1 MRAILIVT
9 CMLILAGVAHA
20 TPSTLIWIPST
31 DIQVDSTHLGID
43 AFRTSG
49 NADDPATDIGLT
61 FGNGRY
67 EWGIDYFEGID
78 DPIYL
83 NAKALLKDETPTSPR
98 LVAGVYAYGTNDA
111 TAYNIWYLLGS
122 KTFDFGRLTAGYGI
136 GRKEA
141 LGEDNAM
148 IMLGFDR
155 AIGDKWWAA
164 VDYQGGESG
173 FGALSAG
180 VACTISP
187 TTSVLLGYDW
197 FNDDSLADA
206 LTVQLDMN
214 F

>member
-98 LVAGVYAYGTNDA
+98 LVAGFYGYGTESS
-111 TAYNIWYLLGS
+111 TSYNIVYLLGS
-122 KTFDFGRLTAGYGI
+122 KTLEIGRFTAGYGV
-136 GRKEA
+136 GRSEA
-141 LGEDNAM
+141 LGDDNAM

-206 LTVQLDMN
+206 LTVQLDIN